1 MCKIFIISLFICL
14 FSSIGNAQGAVD
26 YRFLE
31 VVDYADKPVAEA
43 KVKIQGGCGGGEILT
58 NEKGRVDR
66 FPIGYGDCYNA
77 SFTISKDG
85 YYPFTDLFGVIRSI
99 GGSSESE
106 PTKVE
111 LLKIPKTKAE
121 RQAIGNEQLKREFFA
136 SARSGDYVT
145 VHKLLKSGFSPNLT
159 TSGLRGIPG
168 FKDVPIIIFA
178 VDSGDGKTV
187 QEFLAAGVR
196 VNKTDEPIKGILIQ
210 YLSAYPT
217 QRNFPDTETGNTA
230 RIFAYED
237 GAISLIDAGASL
249 EPKYSMTPLM
259 HAAQRHYLRVVK
271 KLIEKGVSVDAQD
284 NYGRTALMYLV
295 DYYKPKERL
304 EIAEFL
310 IKSGAN
316 VNLLTSQV
324 PYARYDNQSCNTALS
339 IFVQNYDVEMVKLL
353 LANGADVNLTCKGG
367 NTPLNYAKDISQ
379 YGVGGD
385 RKEEIIKILIEA
397 GAK

>member
-1 MCKIFIISLFICL
+1 MRKTFIISLFISL
-14 FSSIGNAQGAVD
+14 FSIIGNAQGAVS
-26 YRFLE
+26 YKFLE

-43 KVKIQGGCGGGEILT
+43 KIKIQGGCVGGEVLT

-66 FPIGYGDCYNA
+66 FPVGYGDCHTDTFN
-77 SFTISKDG
+77 ISKDG
-85 YYPFTDLFGVIRSI
+85 YYPFTDLFGVIRAI

-111 LLKIPKTKAE
+111 LLKIPNTKAE
-121 RQAIGNEQLKREFFA
+121 RQAVEREQLKREFFA
-136 SARSGDYVT
+136 AARSGDNVT
-145 VHKLLKSGFSPNLT
+145 VRKLIKSGFSPNLT
-159 TSGLRGIPG
+159 TSELRGIPG

-178 VDSGDGKTV
+178 VDSGDGGTV
-187 QEFLAAGVR
+187 KEFLAAGVK
-196 VNKTDEPIKGILIQ
+196 VNKPDEPIKSILIQ
-210 YLSAYPT
+210 YLSAYPV
-217 QRNFPDTETGNTA
+217 QGNFPDTEAGNTA
-230 RIFAYED
+230 RISAYEN

-249 EPKYSMTPLM
+249 EPKYSTTPLM
-259 HAAQRHYLRVVK
+259 VAAQKFYFRIVK
-271 KLIEKGVSVDAQD
+271 RLIEKGVSVDAQD
-284 NYGRTALMYLV
+284 NYGRTALMHLI

-310 IKSGAN
+310 IKSGAK
-316 VNLLTSQV
+316 VNLLTSHV
-324 PYARYDNQSCNTALS
+324 PYSRYDNQSCNTALS

-379 YGVGGD
+379 YGIGGD
-385 RKEEIIKILIEA
+385 KKEEIIKILEAA